1 MKKQPGVD
9 TFKMTDLANKIWAD
23 IESLAA
29 QESTQEYQELTR
41 QIMFST
47 ICRGNISRQFAIGLI
62 VGAEPDRA
70 AA

>member
-23 IESLAA
+23 IEALAA
-29 QESTQEYQELTR
+29 QETSPEYQEMTR
-41 QIMFST
+41 QLMLTLVCQGRKS
-47 ICRGNISRQFAIGLI
+47 ALGLATC
-62 VGAEPDRA
+62 AEPDRA